1 MPVPAVLVTLQSVP
15 GGKIWELAKAGNP
28 LDLTEALL
36 GTTEADL
43 AFEQVCG
50 VRTLCG

>member
-1 MPVPAVLVTLQSVP
+1 MSVPTVLVDLQSVP

-28 LDLTEALL
+28 TDLAEALM
-36 GTTEADL
+36 GTTAADFS
-43 AFEQVCG
+43 FEQVCG

>member
-1 MPVPAVLVTLQSVP
+1 MSVPTVLLNLQSIP

-28 LDLTEALL
+28 SDLAEALL

-43 AFEQVCG
+43 SFEQVCG